1 MDDHRAPLEMALDLW
16 VSPWGFFAAGGRFAD
31 VAGGRRWIAP
41 SLTVELWFGHRWG
54 RKPKGEQPLPVGKET
69 NPTDPSWEEAA
80 AVFNREREASAEGRR
95 LGLWRKK

>member
-1 MDDHRAPLEMALDLW
+1 MADRRAPLEMALDLW
-16 VSPWGFFAAGGRFAD
+16 VSSWGLPLEGRSAN

-41 SLTVELWFGHRWG
+41 SLTVELRFGRRWG
-54 RKPKGEQPLPVGKET
+54 RKPKGKQPLPVGKET

-80 AVFNREREASAEGRR
+80 VVFNREREASAEGRR